1 MKIVYAL
8 PFVAA
13 ALLGAC
19 APQSQP
25 VPTITVT
32 APAPTVTVT
41 PPVEDVP
48 EYTPPVAPDT
58 MSDSTKL
65 TLMNEVWST
74 YSAADQ
80 AAMCYLWNTD
90 PNSAWN
96 SFNEGSDGSL
106 DKATFAR
113 FFNSKC

>member
-19 APQSQP
+19 APESQP
-25 VPTITVT
+25 VPTVTVT
-32 APAPTVTVT
+32 QPAPTVTVT
-41 PPVEDVP
+41 PPVEDIP
-48 EYTPPVAPDT
+48 EYTPPQTDT
-58 MSDSTKL
+58 LSDSTKL
-65 TLMNEVWST
+65 TLMNEVWNT
-74 YSAADQ
+74 YPASDQ

-90 PNSAWN
+90 PNAAWQ

-113 FFNSKC
+113 FFNTKC

>member
-19 APQSQP
+19 APESQP
-25 VPTITVT
+25 VPTVTVT
-32 APAPTVTVT
+32 APAQPAPTVTVT
-41 PPVEDVP
+41 PDYIAPEP
-48 EYTPPVAPDT
+48 EYTPSTDT
-58 MSDSTKL
+58 EL
-65 TLMNEVWST
+65 ALMDEVWDT
-74 YSAADQ
+74 YPASDQ

>member
-19 APQSQP
+19 APTSQP
-25 VPTITVT
+25 VPAVTVTATPEPAYT
-32 APAPTVTVT
+32 APAP
-41 PPVEDVP
+41 
-48 EYTPPVAPDT
+48 EYTPSTDT
-58 MSDSTKL
+58 AL
-65 TLMNEVWST
+65 ALMDEVWNT
-74 YSAADQ
+74 YPASDQ

-90 PNSAWN
+90 PNSAWQ